1 MPLMRREVVCSRR
14 ETNYGTDPGV
24 ALATDAKDVL
34 SVQVTD
40 EAQMYGRHVRGL
52 YLQPG
57 RASTIGQR
65 LYRISTTEYLR
76 GRTGD
81 YAAAAFPQ
89 IDPILVASGFTSSY
103 AAPAG
108 TETHKYIPSY
118 DACGS
123 ASFKVY
129 RDGVLYPLTGV
140 RGDASFQFTPGSPA
154 VVSFNGTGLWA
165 AATDTALTNPAYT
178 SEPLNPPIVKNCE
191 FLPYSDEPTIAQFGH
206 VHSVTINLRMAT
218 EVIGS
223 MSMAATAEGVNRIL
237 NTGAGSLDDPGIE
250 VVFDVEQPVT
260 GALNPDTEWLDR
272 FTARE
277 ISASAFIDIG
287 VGGTAS
293 NVFNFTMARLFIQS
307 VSPIALKGM
316 PGYRVAC
323 RCLGSAAAASEDSL
337 VITCT

>member
-40 EAQMYGRHVRGL
+40 EAQMYGRHVRSL

-76 GRTGD
+76 GSSAA
-81 YAAAAFPQ
+81 YAAAVFPQ
-89 IDPILVASGFTSSY
+89 IDPILVACGFTSTLG
-103 AAPAG
+103 AG
-108 TETHKYIPSY
+108 FHEYNPSY

-123 ASFKVY
+123 AAFKVY
-129 RDGVLYPLTGV
+129 RDGVLYPIKGV

-178 SEPLNPPIVKNCE
+178 SEPLNPPIVKDCA
-191 FLPYSDEPTIAQFGH
+191 FKPYTDAPTIAQFGH
-206 VHSVTINLRMAT
+206 VHSATINLRMAT
-218 EVIGS
+218 EAIGS
-223 MSMAATAEGVNRIL
+223 MSLVATSEGVDRIL

-272 FTARE
+272 FTSRE
-277 ISASAFIDIG
+277 ISASSVIQVGAGATNAFL
-287 VGGTAS
+287 
-293 NVFNFTMARLFIQS
+293 FTMARMFIQS

-316 PGYRVAC
+316 PGYRVTC
-323 RCLGSAAAASEDSL
+323 RCLGSAAAAAEDSL
-337 VITCT
+337 TIICAG